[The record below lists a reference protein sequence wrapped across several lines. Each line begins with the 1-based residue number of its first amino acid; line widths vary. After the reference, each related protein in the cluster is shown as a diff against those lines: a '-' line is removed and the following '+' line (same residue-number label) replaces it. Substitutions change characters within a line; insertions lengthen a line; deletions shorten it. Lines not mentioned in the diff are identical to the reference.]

1 MRKIPLFI
9 ACLLAGAAPAMAK
22 DSVSDFYKDKVVRIV
37 VGIAAGSGYDINA
50 RLLARYLSSHIP
62 GKPTIV
68 VQNEPGAGS
77 LTMVND
83 LYRNGPR
90 DGTVIGAPFQG
101 VPTTPLFEPEKAH
114 FDPTKLNWIG
124 STNKE
129 ADVTYV
135 WNSSPVQSLN
145 DLKTKELLVGAQAPG
160 SSQVDFPAVA
170 KVILGL
176 KFKIITGYEG
186 TPQIDQAMER
196 GEVQGNGATAWST
209 VKALLSAMLEQK
221 KVKVIAQWG
230 PQDNPELPGVPN
242 IFSLAK
248 TDADRQALMLVL
260 GRLEYGRPFFVP
272 PGVPEDRVAALRTA
286 FDAAMKD
293 PELLKDAAKARLDI
307 DPLSGAE
314 VATLVGQVA
323 KTPPSVVARV
333 KAALN
338 AR

>member
-1 MRKIPLFI
+1 MRTIPLITAF
-9 ACLLAGAAPAMAK
+9 LLAGTAPTLAK
-22 DSVSDFYKDKVVRIV
+22 DDVAAFYKNKVVRIV

-62 GKPTIV
+62 GNPTII

-83 LYRNGPR
+83 LYLNGPR

-101 VPTTPLFEPEKAH
+101 VPTTPLFEPDKAH

-124 STNKE
+124 STNRE

-135 WNSSPVQSLN
+135 WNTSPVQSLD
-145 DLKTKELLVGAQAPG
+145 DLKTKELVVGAQAPG

-170 KVILGL
+170 KVVLGL
-176 KFKIITGYEG
+176 KFKVITGYEG

-196 GEVQGNGATAWST
+196 GEIQGNGATAWST
-209 VKALLSAMLEQK
+209 VKALLATMLQQK

-230 PQDNPELPGVPN
+230 PHENADLPGVPN

-293 PELLKDAAKARLDI
+293 PGLLKDAAKARLDI
-307 DPLSGAE
+307 NPLTGAE
-314 VATLVGQVA
+314 VATLVAQAVM
-323 KTPPSVVARV
+323 TPPAVVARV
-333 KAALN
+333 KQALN